1 MFPCGAGK
9 NPQRPGSYPVAD
21 GINYTGIDFPAPVR
35 QIDKLEAQNRNLAIN
50 VFGWEN
56 DCVIVHR
63 LSKKEANVQ
72 RINLMLIEKG
82 EKQHYCYV
90 KRVSSLLF
98 DQSKHRDAK
107 HFCMMCLTGFTRAD
121 ILENHKKILQ
131 RA

>member
-1 MFPCGAGK
+1 M
-9 NPQRPGSYPVAD
+9 
-21 GINYTGIDFPAPVR
+21 
-35 QIDKLEAQNRNLAIN
+35 
-50 VFGWEN
+50 
-56 DCVIVHR
+56 IVHR
-63 LSKKEANVQ
+63 LNKKELNVP

-90 KRVSSLLF
+90 KRVSALLF

-131 RA
+131 RG

>member
-1 MFPCGAGK
+1 MWCRKEPAKTRQLSSCRA
-9 NPQRPGSYPVAD
+9 
-21 GINYTGIDFPAPVR
+21 INYTGIDFPTPVK

-82 EKQHYCYV
+82 
-90 KRVSSLLF
+90 
-98 DQSKHRDAK
+98 
-107 HFCMMCLTGFTRAD
+107 
-121 ILENHKKILQ
+121 
-131 RA
+131 